1 MRVLFHC
8 WEFPPQGGGVG
19 AYMQNMACALAQTGH
34 SAVVV
39 TGRAEGKPTEDEQPF
54 GVVYR
59 VYDQNEI
66 GSAKTKDRLL
76 AIARNHTVEIIE
88 GADHLGE
95 CADLLMEK
103 RRPPVLIK
111 VHACQAVRVAW
122 KSHVYYPWQNISI
135 RLAHLRSIGQLLR
148 ERQSIQKADLLCVP
162 SRRIWDE
169 MIIQGLQLPENIA
182 HIPNPY
188 IVDEAVEDHSESD
201 FPLVLFVGRIEFGK
215 GIEFLPSIVETV
227 LQHFPKTRFEIV
239 GSDTYARGIGSLKF
253 WLENKLGTFSANV
266 NFKGRMDAKELNQA
280 YKRAWVVIVPSRW
293 DNFPTVV
300 LEAMAKARPIV
311 ASPHGGM
318 PEMLEGTGSFI
329 VDPAEG
335 VFAAKV
341 CHLLGDSIERRKIGK
356 ACLERVQQ
364 EYNPKAIVSKYIQ
377 FVKKVC

>member
-1 MRVLFHC
+1 MRVLFHG

-19 AYMQNMACALAQTGH
+19 AYMKNMAWALAQTGH

-39 TGRAEGKPTEDEQPF
+39 TGSAKGQPSEEATPF

-59 VYDQNEI
+59 VYGHGEI
-66 GSAKTKDRLL
+66 GTSKTRERVL
-76 AIARNHTVEIIE
+76 AIARNHSSELIE

-95 CADLLMEK
+95 CADLLSEK

-122 KSHVYYPWQNISI
+122 KSHVYYPWQYLSI
-135 RLAHLRSIGQLLR
+135 RFAHLRSIRQLVR
-148 ERQSIQKADLLCVP
+148 ERRSIEKADLLCVP

-169 MIIQGLQLPENIA
+169 MIRQGLQLPENIA

-188 IVDEAVEDHSESD
+188 TVDEAVEDHGESD

-215 GIEFLPSIVETV
+215 GIEFLPAIVKTV
-227 LQHFPKTRFEIV
+227 VQHFPKARIEIV
-239 GSDTYARGIGSLKF
+239 GSDTYARGVGSLKN
-253 WLENKLGTFSANV
+253 WLEKQMGASRIYV
-266 NFKGRMDAKELNQA
+266 DFKGRMDAKDLSKA
-280 YKRAWVVIVPSRW
+280 YQRAWVVIVPSRW

-318 PEMLEGTGSFI
+318 PEMLKGTGAF
-329 VDPAEG
+329 VADPAKEI
-335 VFAAKV
+335 FAKMV
-341 CHLLGDSIERRKIGK
+341 CRLLGDPSERRKIGE
-356 ACLERVQQ
+356 ACRERVQQ

-377 FVKKVC
+377 FVQKVC